1 MSSVDERIVRM
12 QFDNSGFEAGAT
24 RAIGILDK
32 LSEALK
38 LDGAKTGLD
47 GAKKAIE
54 GFSMDPVSSSV
65 DACARHFSVFEA
77 TVFGIFSSLGNK
89 IFNFGENLVKNLTVK
104 PFMDGFGEY
113 ETQMRSVQTIL
124 SNTRSKLS
132 EAGISDESDQI
143 ALINSKLDELNEYAD
158 KTIYNFSEMT
168 RNIGTFTAAGVDLN
182 TATQSIQGIANLAAA
197 SGSTSQQA
205 STAMYQLS
213 QAIASGTV
221 KLQDWNSVVNAGMG
235 GELFQEALK
244 RTARNMG
251 TDVDAIIEKAGSF
264 RESLQAGWI
273 TSDVLTETLKQL
285 TMSYEEVGDEA
296 YNANLEI
303 LRNQGYSQED
313 AVAILDLAKN
323 AQEAATKVRTW
334 TQLWDTVGEALGSG
348 WATTWRTIVGDFS
361 EATDLFTHLSDRI
374 TSLIGASA
382 DARNAI
388 LKEWASGGG
397 RDALVLGIKNSVDAI
412 FSTIEAIGKAFNEV
426 FGITAEQIYNITVAF
441 AEFSKKIVPSQRAVD
456 GIYSV
461 FYDLFTII
469 HNVIGVVGNF
479 ARIFISAARIAW
491 DFAEPLRWLAEDV
504 FKGALTGLASFSSKF
519 LAFTDVMEE
528 KIPGFLTNI
537 KEMANFLR
545 NKFSSI
551 IKSVVKVLTAP
562 IRMFDYFFDI
572 SGAFITVIE
581 SIGSAVS
588 SFLKSLDIF
597 AVVDTIEH
605 LDKFITVD
613 LASTFKKFGLEWLY
627 DLSFAVADA
636 LERFS
641 SAFEV
646 GMFELFQVIKYIVD
660 DISHIAST
668 FGEVIGEFFG
678 FFDLFPEA
686 EDKGSG
692 FVGFIKDFVQNGF
705 GSLIDAL
712 EKYSSLSDEDVKSH
726 GIIKWIYSLIEYL
739 KGAESDIRNFATN
752 FGDSMREFLNGS
764 KIFGAVRDFLH
775 AVPEWGSNF
784 LNQAKNLVKG
794 SNLLTKAKSGLSS
807 LGSKILPKI
816 TSAFI
821 TFGSKLKSV
830 VKSVVGY
837 FKELTPEKLQQD
849 LANFVGN
856 IQSKLDRF
864 APFLSEIFSNISSKF
879 MGFIS
884 SITDGSNTFGDVFNK
899 IKDSVTNAFSNLPD
913 TVKGLFDS
921 IVNMFRYGKDNIQK
935 QASELSFDNIFV
947 NFSNI
952 GTNISSLVQGIL
964 DGVLSIP
971 DSVSGV
977 WDSLMTSLEKFLGFM
992 PSFENLMTWA
1002 KPILD
1007 GGVVVAIIGM
1017 VTSIKKLATTVGNL
1031 GQAIIDWPK
1040 KLGGALFEFGRGFN
1054 KWREETKADQVLKI
1068 ATALLILAGALF
1080 IIASLPA
1087 DDLARAGDAMA
1098 KMAIGVAAF
1107 LVIFSLMDK
1116 FKVTNAATLAG
1127 IGAALQGLGVGMLG
1141 MAAAAWILS
1150 TIPDEQLKKGAEA
1163 VTGLVATLALYMAAA
1178 GRGGGSMVKAG
1189 VGMIFLAGAVYLLTF
1204 AIEKFGEAD
1213 PKALEQGLD
1222 AFDRVMFSLS
1232 VFGAI
1237 GAKGIAA
1244 LLSSVAKLGAGII
1257 GIAIGFAILTVSM
1270 NLMSDSLKKMDNLW
1284 TVVGVMAGTIILFSV
1299 AAYALKDADPASL
1312 GVALIALAGAV
1323 VIMSLGFAML
1333 NGVDWE
1339 SIVAGAVAM
1348 AGLMLVFAAISKWAF
1363 PKELI
1368 QTGQAMLL
1376 LAVAIDAMSVG
1387 LFVLSGIP
1395 WENLA
1400 VAAGS
1405 VAALMGLFAII
1416 SRLVEPERL
1425 VAAGTSFMML
1435 GASILIMSAGFKV
1448 FETIDSGKMWQSFA
1462 IIALIMG
1469 GFAAIASLVNPVSLI
1484 ALGKSFAIFS
1494 TGLLVL
1500 AAAFKAFEAVN
1511 PESITSTLIAMGAAV
1526 GIFVAMCWLLTPV
1539 AEIAIGVSVALLA
1552 FSASVLVLA
1561 AAFWVAAHAIEVL
1574 NEIGPEGIFT
1584 TMEAFGAGLASII
1597 ESIAAKAPEI
1607 GKALVNLAVA
1617 VFQELVAALGPVLE
1631 SLWGWLVA
1639 HFPQFVEWGKN
1650 ILSKIFEAFSQAAQW
1665 LGEHFPEIMSALATF
1680 FGQVAEAL
1688 GPIIQSLWG
1697 SLQSL
1702 IQWIGENLW
1711 PLVVSIVENIKNTIA
1726 EKLPLILETI
1736 SNWKD
1741 SLLASIGTWVS
1752 SLVEAGGNLIEGLK
1766 QGIAE
1771 KVSSLAESAQQVF
1784 DNFVNSVKSFFGIAS
1799 PSTVM
1804 QGIGENVV
1812 QGLINGIG
1820 NLIGNLGSKALEI
1833 GSAVL
1838 NGVGDIAGGLKDKA
1852 VNGMTAFTNGV
1863 GSFIGSATSKGSE
1876 IVGGVINGAKDLA
1889 GKMKTKAADGMNS
1902 FVTGMSSKI
1911 STVKSTATKIAN
1923 SVVDGFKNL
1932 ASRLKSTV
1940 SNAMDGV
1947 RSAISGAAGKI
1958 SGAVSSIKNK
1968 IIDGFSGL
1976 YGTFKSIGENI
1987 GSGLKVGMDGITGAV
2002 TEKARAMGR
2011 AAANAAKQGA
2021 EVASPSKLT
2030 IETGQFIGEGLIVGM
2045 INRMSKVVE
2054 TGKKLGKTAIEGCN
2068 EAVSGMA
2075 LSIQDVMDTDYEPVI
2090 TPVINPAQ
2098 FNSDLSSLN
2107 RAMNMNMNR
2116 IVLDGMNYNAEL
2128 NAKMVDYADSNNR
2141 ALQAIADGVI
2151 DYNLLGTAVATA
2163 LINSGIHV
2171 EMDGGQL
2178 MGYLAGEI
2186 RDVRRMYG

>member
-65 DACARHFSVFEA
+65 DACASHFSAFEA
-77 TVFGIFSSLGNK
+77 TVFGIFSSLGNR
-89 IFNFGENLVKNLTVK
+89 IFNFGENLVKNLTIK
-104 PFMDGFGEY
+104 PLMDGFGEY
-113 ETQMRSVQTIL
+113 ELQMRSVQTIL
-124 SNTRSKLS
+124 SNTS
-132 EAGISDESDQI
+132 EALAAAGFDTQEKQV
-143 ALINSKLDELNEYAD
+143 ALINDRLDALNEYAD

-182 TATQSIQGIANLAAA
+182 TSVDAIKGISNWAAVAGAGANDA
-197 SGSTSQQA
+197 SR
-205 STAMYQLS
+205 AMFQLS
-213 QAIASGTV
+213 QALATGSV
-221 KLQDWNSVVNAGMG
+221 RLQDWMSIEHTAGMG
-235 GELFQEALK
+235 GALMQEAFK
-244 RTARNMG
+244 RTARAHG
-251 TDVDAIIEKAGSF
+251 ISVDEMIAKNGSF
-264 RESLQAGWI
+264 RESLKEGWFTADI
-273 TSDVLTETLKQL
+273 LTETMQQL
-285 TMSYEEVGDEA
+285 NIEYEEVGDAA
-296 YNANLEI
+296 YNAAMQKLMDSNYSKEDAEAI
-303 LRNQGYSQED
+303 LR
-313 AVAILDLAKN
+313 LAKN
-323 AQEAATKVRTW
+323 AQEAATEVRTW

-348 WATTWRTIVGDFS
+348 WAVTWRTIVGDFID
-361 EATDLFTHLSDRI
+361 ATKIFTFLNDRI
-374 TSLIGASA
+374 SGTIEASSN
-382 DARNAI
+382 ARNAV
-388 LKEWASGGG
+388 LAEWASAGG
-397 RDALVLGIKNSVDAI
+397 RDDLVFGIKTAVDTIESVV
-412 FSTIEAIGKAFNEV
+412 EAIGTAFNQV
-426 FGITAEQIYNITVAF
+426 FGITAEQIYNITEAF
-441 AEFSKKIVPSQRAVD
+441 AKFSEKLSPSQEAVD

-461 FYDLFTII
+461 FYDLFTIV
-469 HNVIGVVGNF
+469 HSGIGIFGNMVRMFVSFASVVWDVTKPVRTFLAG
-479 ARIFISAARIAW
+479 FI
-491 DFAEPLRWLAEDV
+491 EL
-504 FKGALTGLASFSSKF
+504 LASVSSHALK
-519 LAFTDVMEE
+519 FTDDISDRFTML
-528 KIPGFLTNI
+528 GLF
-537 KEMANFLR
+537 
-545 NKFSSI
+545 
-551 IKSVVKVLTAP
+551 IKSVFMV
-562 IRMFDYFFDI
+562 
-572 SGAFITVIE
+572 
-581 SIGSAVS
+581 
-588 SFLKSLDIF
+588 
-597 AVVDTIEH
+597 
-605 LDKFITVD
+605 
-613 LASTFKKFGLEWLY
+613 
-627 DLSFAVADA
+627 
-636 LERFS
+636 FS
-641 SAFEV
+641 SAFLVISKDIEPV
-646 GMFELFQVIKYIVD
+646 TDSIGNLFNTIKTGF
-660 DISHIAST
+660 STIASSI
-668 FGEVIGEFFG
+668 FGVFDWFGRFSNIGQLIENSTQIITHSGGEIEKAFSG
-678 FFDLFPEA
+678 ALFL
-686 EDKGSG
+686 DNLGLSG
-692 FVGFIKDFVQNGF
+692 FVDFIYSIAYAIDDFAESTGVFKTIAGFIDGISSSISTWSTKIADFISQTKP
-705 GSLIDAL
+705 L
-712 EKYSSLSDEDVKSH
+712 EAAGKILSKVFSKLYSV
-726 GIIKWIYSLIEYL
+726 
-739 KGAESDIRNFATN
+739 F
-752 FGDSMREFLNGS
+752 S
-764 KIFGAVRDFLH
+764 KIKNAFASFAKTVKNTVSAV
-775 AVPEWGSNF
+775 
-784 LNQAKNLVKG
+784 
-794 SNLLTKAKSGLSS
+794 
-807 LGSKILPKI
+807 I
-816 TSAFI
+816 
-821 TFGSKLKSV
+821 
-830 VKSVVGY
+830 GY
-837 FKELTPEKLQQD
+837 FKELTPDKLLED
-849 LANFVGN
+849 IRTMFFKLESKVSEFSPMIGKVIRN
-856 IQSKLDRF
+856 IASVVDSGLSPILSGADGFGEVF
-864 APFLSEIFSNISSKF
+864 AR
-879 MGFIS
+879 
-884 SITDGSNTFGDVFNK
+884 
-899 IKDSVTNAFSNLPD
+899 IKDGILNGFNSLPD
-913 TVKGLFDS
+913 TVKGLFDNL
-921 IVNMFRYGKDNIQK
+921 VALFGYGKDNLQ
-935 QASELSFDNIFV
+935 QEVSELSFDNV
-947 NFSNI
+947 VTNFSNL
-952 GTNISSLVQGIL
+952 GTNLASAIQGIS
-964 DGVLSIP
+964 DGFLSIP
-971 DSVSGV
+971 DVVGGGFGSLLGDIEGFLEKLPSLDNVESWVGPLLKGGLSVS
-977 WDSLMTSLEKFLGFM
+977 L
-992 PSFENLMTWA
+992 
-1002 KPILD
+1002 
-1007 GGVVVAIIGM
+1007 IGM
-1017 VTSIKKLATTVGNL
+1017 VRSIKTLAKTLSGVGK
-1031 GQAIIDWPK
+1031 GIIDWPK
-1040 KLGGALFEFGRGFN
+1040 NFGTALSEFGRGFN
-1054 KWREETKADQVLKI
+1054 KWREETKADTILKI
-1068 ATALLILAGALF
+1068 ATALLILSGALF

-1087 DDLARAGDAMA
+1087 DDLARAGDALA
-1098 KMAIGVAAF
+1098 KMGVGMAAF
-1107 LVIFSLMDK
+1107 LVIFSLLDK

-1244 LLSSVAKLGAGII
+1244 LLSSVAKLGVGII
-1257 GIAIGFAILTVSM
+1257 GLAIGFAILTVSM

-1284 TVVGVMAGTIILFSV
+1284 TVVGVMAGTLILFSV

-1312 GVALIALAGAV
+1312 GAALIALAGAV

-1333 NGVDWE
+1333 NGVDWK
-1339 SIVAGAVAM
+1339 SIVAGAAAM
-1348 AGLMLVFAAISKWAF
+1348 AGLMFVFAAISKWAF

-1368 QTGQAMLL
+1368 QTGKAMLL

-1416 SRLVEPERL
+1416 SSVVEPERL

-1494 TGLLVL
+1494 AGLLVL

-1511 PESITSTLIAMGAAV
+1511 PDSIMSTLIAMGGAV

-1650 ILSKIFEAFSQAAQW
+1650 ILSKIFEAFSKAAQW
-1665 LGEHFPEIMSALATF
+1665 LGEHFPEMMSALATF

-1688 GPIIQSLWG
+1688 GPIMQSLWG

-1711 PLVVSIVENIKNTIA
+1711 PLVVSIVENVKNTIA

-1771 KVSSLAESAQQVF
+1771 KVSSLADSARQVF

-1820 NLIGNLGSKALEI
+1820 NLLGDLGGKALEI
-1833 GSAVL
+1833 GSTIL
-1838 NGVGDIAGGLKDKA
+1838 NGIGDIAGGLKDKA
-1852 VNGMTAFTNGV
+1852 VGGMTAFADGV
-1863 GSFIGSATSKGSE
+1863 GSFIGNVASKGSE
-1876 IVGGVINGAKDLA
+1876 IAGGVVEGVKDLG
-1889 GKMKTKAADGMNS
+1889 GKMKSKASDGMNS
-1902 FVTGMSSKI
+1902 FVTGISSKAG
-1911 STVKSTATKIAN
+1911 TAKSTASKVSNGVSDA
-1923 SVVDGFKNL
+1923 FKGL
-1932 ASRLKSTV
+1932 PGKLKSTV
-1940 SNAMDGV
+1940 SSAMNGV
-1947 RSAISGAAGKI
+1947 QSAIIGAAGRII
-1958 SGAVSSIKNK
+1958 SATSGIKNR
-1968 IIDGFSGL
+1968 IIDSFSGL
-1976 YGTFKSIGENI
+1976 YSHLYSVGSNI
-1987 GSGLKVGMDGITGAV
+1987 GQGLVNGIYNRVNAAY
-2002 TEKARAMGR
+2002 EAGR
-2011 AAANAAKQGA
+2011 ALGAAAVRGAKSVPQ
-2021 EVASPSKLT
+2021 VASPSKVT
-2030 IETGQFIGEGLIVGM
+2030 TKIGQFIGDGLIIGM
-2045 INRMSKVVE
+2045 ANRMNQVE
-2054 TGKKLGKTAIEGCN
+2054 TTAERLGKNAIDGCN
-2068 EAVSGMA
+2068 ASIERMA
-2075 LSIQDVMDTDYEPVI
+2075 LSIEDVVETDY
-2090 TPVINPAQ
+2090 TPVISPVIDPAQ
-2098 FNSDLSSLN
+2098 FNADLSSLN

-2116 IVLDGMNYNAEL
+2116 IVFDGMNYNTEL
-2128 NAKMVDYADSNNR
+2128 NAKMVDYADSNNKV
-2141 ALQAIADGVI
+2141 LKTIADGVI
-2151 DYNLLGTAVATA
+2151 DYNLLGTAVAAA
-2163 LINSGIHV
+2163 LINSGLHV

-2178 MGYLAGEI
+2178 MGYLAGE
-2186 RDVRRMYG
+2186 VSAARRQFSR